1 MDSLRSLFDSY
12 SWNARV
18 FPAIL
23 TLAPVLLLVLV
34 IAPKFL
40 LGAFPTNAVVGLAFF
55 AVLYLLAGISR
66 SAGKRIERRL
76 LAQWGGWPT
85 TLFLRHAD
93 GRIDVVTKGRYHQ
106 VLATMCPDIVWPTVQ
121 DEAADPRSADV
132 KYSSAIAGLRARR
145 RGLGDVLVLRENTA
159 YGFRR
164 NMLGLRPVAIV
175 IALLSVLCT
184 GALLYVTQAHGESL
198 AATLAKIG
206 SDPRYVGVLA
216 AEVGIAILWAVYVR
230 GAWVLQASDDYA
242 LALLGSLDGPRTE
255 DTKT

>member
-1 MDSLRSLFDSY
+1 MESLKNLFDGY

-18 FPAIL
+18 FPAVL
-23 TLAPVLLLVLV
+23 TLGSLLLLVLL
-34 IAPKFL
+34 ISPKFL
-40 LGAFPTNAVVGLAFF
+40 FGELPTNAVVGLACF
-55 AVLYLLAGISR
+55 AVLYLLAGVSR

-85 TLFLRHAD
+85 TLLLRHAD

-106 VLATMCPDIVWPTVQ
+106 VLATMCPDMVWPTVQ

-132 KYSSAIAGLRARR
+132 KYSSAIAVLRARR
-145 RGLGDVLVLRENTA
+145 RGVGDVIVLRENTA

-175 IALLSVLCT
+175 IALLSVLCA
-184 GALLYVTQAHGESL
+184 GALLYVTQARGESL
-198 AATLAKIG
+198 AATVAKIG

-216 AEVGIAILWAVYVR
+216 AEVAIAILWAVFVR
-230 GAWVLQASDDYA
+230 GAWVRQASDDYA
-242 LALLGSLDGPRTE
+242 FALLGSLDGPRTE

>member
-1 MDSLRSLFDSY
+1 MESLKNLVDGY

-18 FPAIL
+18 FPAVL
-23 TLAPVLLLVLV
+23 TLGPILLLVLF
-34 IAPKFL
+34 ISPKFL
-40 LGAFPTNAVVGLAFF
+40 LGEFPTNAVVGLAFF
-55 AVLYLLAGISR
+55 AVLYLLAGVSR

-76 LAQWGGWPT
+76 LTQWGGWPT

-93 GRIDVVTKGRYHQ
+93 GRIDVVTKERYHQ
-106 VLATMCPDIVWPTVQ
+106 ALAMMCPDIAWPTVQ

-132 KYSSAIAGLRARR
+132 RYSSAIAVLRARR
-145 RGLGDVLVLRENTA
+145 RGVGDVLVLRENIA

-175 IALLSVLCT
+175 LALLSALCA
-184 GALLYVTQAHGESL
+184 GALLYVLQMRGESL

-206 SDPRYVGVLA
+206 TDPRYASVLA
-216 AEVGIAILWAVYVR
+216 AEVGIAILWAVFVR
-230 GAWVLQASDDYA
+230 CTWVRQASDDYA

-255 DTKT
+255 NTQT